1 MDDWVDDEKFS
12 PDDLELKFDVAS
24 YLELRHPSSD
34 PKSFFASY
42 MKHNAELIGPLSL
55 LAEWANELKLK
66 GADRRGFALW
76 AIEEFEKR
84 KAPLLSH
91 SSFSG
96 LNWSS
101 ENHRFW
107 LRTSRGFV
115 TFVRKEKTDLILELQ
130 EALASW
136 KPTPSR
142 LLSAKLRHEIDSNGV
157 VAGFGPAATML
168 AAAMGVQMLARV
180 MPQVRDWLFSPVSQ
194 DAQRTICVDAFGH
207 AQSLSLNF
215 HQTRRTGALN
225 RVIERAASAI
235 DYLIRFLAFN
245 IGPTLVRLV
254 LAAIAL
260 AVAYDIYLAVIAVA
274 TIALYVVSTLLI
286 TEWRVRQRRRMNVA
300 DTKFRGIAGDILSNF
315 ETVKSFAAETRE
327 TDRFDDAM
335 RNYNF
340 RYVDAVRSMY
350 VLNGTQATVM
360 GVGMLSALVL
370 SAWNVSQGTMEV
382 GGIFAVQ
389 GLFLSLYAPLNI
401 LGWAW
406 REIKQGAVDLE
417 KLYGLLGMKPEVADK
432 AGAKDL
438 SHVKGD
444 VVFDSVSFTHDA
456 RTVGVKGISF
466 DLKAGKKIAFVGTSG
481 AGKSTLLKLLFRFYD
496 VLDGR
501 VLIDGK
507 DVRDVTQE
515 SLRQA
520 LGLVPQDV
528 VLFNESIKSNIG
540 YARPDA
546 TMDELR
552 DAARRAQLLDFIEN
566 LPEGWE
572 TRVGERG
579 LKLSGGEK
587 QRVGIARVILADP
600 AILVLDEATSALDSA
615 TEAAVQDAL
624 DEASKG
630 RTTLMVA
637 HRLST
642 VQNADEIVVLK
653 AGQVIERGTH
663 DALLAAEGEYA
674 DMWARQAKRDAL
686 SVAAE

>member
-1 MDDWVDDEKFS
+1 MSVETQTAD
-12 PDDLELKFDVAS
+12 PDKIESADGG
-24 YLELRHPSSD
+24 
-34 PKSFFASY
+34 
-42 MKHNAELIGPLSL
+42 IGVSIGRIIKL
-55 LAEWANELKLK
+55 LARPELSKWRPIMVLAILLTL
-66 GADRRGFALW
+66 GAAVLEVLAPILLGL
-76 AIEEFEKR
+76 AINNLV
-84 KAPLLSH
+84 A
-91 SSFSG
+91 
-96 LNWSS
+96 
-101 ENHRFW
+101 
-107 LRTSRGFV
+107 
-115 TFVRKEKTDLILELQ
+115 
-130 EALASW
+130 
-136 KPTPSR
+136 
-142 LLSAKLRHEIDSNGV
+142 DSNGV
-157 VAGFGPAATML
+157 VAGFGPAAAML
-168 AAAMGVQMLARV
+168 AAALGVQILARI

-194 DAQRTICVDAFGH
+194 DAQRVICVDAFGH

-225 RVIERAASAI
+225 RVIERAAGAI

-254 LAAIAL
+254 LAALAL
-260 AVAYDIYLAVIAVA
+260 ALAYDVYLALIAIG
-274 TIALYVVSTLLI
+274 TIGLYVISTVLI

-300 DTKFRGIAGDILSNF
+300 DTRFRGTAVDILTNF

-327 TDRFDDAM
+327 TDRFNDAM
-335 RNYNF
+335 DTYNS

-350 VLNGTQATVM
+350 VLNGTQATIM
-360 GVGMLSALVL
+360 GLGMLSALIL
-370 SAWNVSQGTMEV
+370 SAWNVSQDTMEV

-417 KLYGLLGMKPEVADK
+417 KLYGLLGMKPDVADK
-432 AGAKDL
+432 PDAQVL
-438 SHVKGD
+438 SAPKGD
-444 VVFDSVSFTHDA
+444 VAFEQVSFTHDA
-456 RTVGVKGISF
+456 RAVGVQDVSF
-466 DLKAGKKIAFVGTSG
+466 DLPAGKKIAFVGTSG

-496 VLDGR
+496 VLEGR
-501 VLIDGK
+501 VLVDGQ
-507 DVRDVTQE
+507 DVRDLTQE

-528 VLFNESIKSNIG
+528 VLFNETIRSNIG
-540 YARPDA
+540 YAKPDA
-546 TMDELR
+546 TEEELQ

-566 LPEGWE
+566 LPEGWD

-642 VQNADEIVVLK
+642 VQNADEIVVLN
-653 AGQVIERGTH
+653 AGQVVERGTH

-686 SVAAE
+686 AMAAE

>member
-1 MDDWVDDEKFS
+1 MVIAILLTLGAAV
-12 PDDLELKFDVAS
+12 LEVAA
-24 YLELRHPSSD
+24 P
-34 PKSFFASY
+34 
-42 MKHNAELIGPLSL
+42 IL
-55 LAEWANELKLK
+55 LGL
-66 GADRRGFALW
+66 
-76 AIEEFEKR
+76 AINQ
-84 KAPLLSH
+84 LV
-91 SSFSG
+91 
-96 LNWSS
+96 
-101 ENHRFW
+101 ENDQ
-107 LRTSRGFV
+107 GV
-115 TFVRKEKTDLILELQ
+115 T
-130 EALASW
+130 
-136 KPTPSR
+136 P
-142 LLSAKLRHEIDSNGV
+142 
-157 VAGFGPAATML
+157 GFGPAAIML
-168 AAAMGVQMLARV
+168 AAALGVQLLARV
-180 MPQVRDWLFSPVSQ
+180 MPQLRDWLFSPVSQ

-207 AQSLSLNF
+207 AQSLSLGF
-215 HQTRRTGALN
+215 HQTRRSGALN
-225 RVIERAASAI
+225 RVIERGAGAI

-245 IGPTLVRLV
+245 IGPTFVRLI

-260 AVAYDIYLAVIAVA
+260 AVAYDVFLALIAVA
-274 TIALYVVSTLLI
+274 TIAIYAVSTVII
-286 TEWRVRQRRRMNVA
+286 TEWRVRQRRKMNEA
-300 DTKFRGIAGDILSNF
+300 DTKFRGISVDILSNF
-315 ETVKSFAAETRE
+315 ETVKSFAAEKRE
-327 TDRFDDAM
+327 TGRFNDAM
-335 RNYNF
+335 RNYNL

-360 GVGMLSALVL
+360 GLGMLAALTL
-370 SAWNVSQGTMEV
+370 SAWNVSQGSMEI

-417 KLYGLLGMKPEVADK
+417 KLYGLLGMKAEVSDK
-432 AGAKDL
+432 PDAKIL
-438 SHVKGD
+438 SAPKGD
-444 VVFDSVSFTHDA
+444 VVFDKVSFTHDA
-456 RTVGVKGISF
+456 RAVGVQDVSF
-466 DLKAGKKIAFVGTSG
+466 ELEAGKKIAFVGTSG

-496 VLDGR
+496 VLGGR
-501 VLIDGK
+501 VLVDGQ

-528 VLFNESIKSNIG
+528 VLFNETIKSNIG
-540 YARPDA
+540 YAKPDA
-546 TMDELR
+546 SMDELR
-552 DAARRAQLLDFIEN
+552 DAARRAQLLDFIES
-566 LPEGWE
+566 LPDGWE
-572 TRVGERG
+572 TKVGERG

-587 QRVGIARVILADP
+587 QRVGIARVILANP

-663 DALLAAEGEYA
+663 DALLAEKGEYA

-686 SVAAE
+686 AVAAE

>member
-1 MDDWVDDEKFS
+1 MTAHADT
-12 PDDLELKFDVAS
+12 PDHDKIESADGGIGVSIGRILK
-24 YLELRHPSSD
+24 
-34 PKSFFASY
+34 
-42 MKHNAELIGPLSL
+42 L
-55 LAEWANELKLK
+55 LARPELSKWRPIMVL
-66 GADRRGFALW
+66 
-76 AIEEFEKR
+76 AITLTLAAAVLEVMF
-84 KAPLLSH
+84 PLLL
-91 SSFSG
+91 G
-96 LNWSS
+96 YAIN
-101 ENHRFW
+101 
-107 LRTSRGFV
+107 
-115 TFVRKEKTDLILELQ
+115 
-130 EALASW
+130 
-136 KPTPSR
+136 
-142 LLSAKLRHEIDSNGV
+142 KLVSNDAGI
-157 VAGFGPAATML
+157 VAGFGPAMYWLSIAL
-168 AAAMGVQMLARV
+168 GVRFLGAGL
-180 MPQVRDWLFSPVSQ
+180 PQLRDWLFSPVSQ
-194 DAQRTICVDAFGH
+194 DAQRIACVDAFGH
-207 AQSLSLNF
+207 AQSLSLGF
-215 HQTRRTGALN
+215 HQTRRAGALN
-225 RVIERAASAI
+225 RVIERGASAI

-245 IGPTLVRLV
+245 IGPTVVRLI
-254 LAAIAL
+254 LASIAL
-260 AVAYDIYLAVIAVA
+260 AFAYDPWLSLVAVV
-274 TIALYVVSTLLI
+274 TIVLYAWSTIVI
-286 TEWRVRQRRRMNVA
+286 TEWRVRQRRRMNEA
-300 DTKFRGIAGDILSNF
+300 DTRFRGVAVDILNNF

-327 TDRFDDAM
+327 TGRFNDAM

-350 VLNGTQATVM
+350 VLNGAQAFVM
-360 GVGMLSALVL
+360 NAGLLAALL
-370 SAWNVSQGTMEV
+370 ISAWNVSKGTMMV
-382 GGIFAVQ
+382 GDLTGVMTMF
-389 GLFLSLYAPLNI
+389 FSLYAPLNI

-432 AGAKDL
+432 DDAKVL
-438 SHVKGD
+438 SDVKGD
-444 VVFDSVSFTHDA
+444 VVFDAVSFTHDA
-456 RTVGVKGISF
+456 RAVGVQDVSF
-466 DLKAGKKIAFVGTSG
+466 NLPAGKKIAFVGTSG

-496 VLDGR
+496 VLGGR

-515 SLRQA
+515 SLRQS

-528 VLFNESIKSNIG
+528 VLFNETIRSNIS
-540 YARPDA
+540 YAKPDA
-546 TMDELR
+546 SMDELR
-552 DAARRAQLLDFIEN
+552 DAARRAQLLDFIDA
-566 LPEGWE
+566 LPEGWD

-663 DALLAAEGEYA
+663 EALLASDGEYA

-686 SVAAE
+686 TVAAAE